1 MKGVYILDS
10 DNIYVKFYNLA
21 QKMVSLED
29 TAIHQST
36 GETGITILGRGV
48 LSSYGQQVTDLVD
61 DLLLN
66 HSDVPSEDSNG
77 DWWHDDLKQKLD
89 DTNQKLDALKTR
101 NKELFEKNQ
110 SLIQK
115 NKLLENMSISDTND
129 DDLQKEND
137 VLTSENEH
145 LKTELADL
153 KRQLAEGESSASSV
167 DEHLKEDSPEED
179 SSSENNKDASS
190 QASSLVN
197 SQASKGDQSAV
208 DTIIDQTDAAPDSA
222 SSQDEQPKSSQSEHI
237 DVKGNLK
244 SLNLGTD
251 TDASAEDQASAS
263 DPNDVPL
270 LNNSGDESLQIPGDD
285 VTEAKLPM
293 EE

>member
-10 DNIYVKFYNLA
+10 NNIYVKFYNLA

-61 DLLLN
+61 DLLVN
-66 HSDVPSEDSNG
+66 HSDVPSEASNG

-89 DTNQKLDALKTR
+89 DTNQKMDALKIR

-115 NKLLENMSISDTND
+115 NKLLENMSISDAND

-137 VLTSENEH
+137 ALTSENEH

-153 KRQLAEGESSASSV
+153 KRQLAEGKSSASTV
-167 DEHLKEDSPEED
+167 DEHLKEDIPEED

-190 QASSLVN
+190 QASNLVN
-197 SQASKGDQSAV
+197 SQASKGDQSAA

-222 SSQDEQPKSSQSEHI
+222 SSQNDQVKSSQSEHI
-237 DVKGNLK
+237 DVENNLK
-244 SLNLGTD
+244 GLNLGAEA
-251 TDASAEDQASAS
+251 DASAEDQASAS

-270 LNNSGDESLQIPGDD
+270 LDTDNESGQAPANNVPEAGSLPLG
-285 VTEAKLPM
+285 E
-293 EE
+293 